1 MHDRVDAMRRHQ
13 SRYQREVAHVGDHQ
27 LTGSHRLAK
36 TLAEVIDDHH
46 PFAGFAQLTH
56 DVAAD
61 VAGAAGDEDASVG
74 HWVRH

>member
-1 MHDRVDAMRRHQ
+1 MRRHQ
-13 SRYQREVAHVGDHQ
+13 LGHQGVVAHIGHHQ
-27 LTGSHRLAK
+27 FTGGHRLAK

-56 DVAAD
+56 DMAAD

-74 HWVRH
+74 H